1 MNKKEIDIILSNLR
15 NLRLPA
21 MADTL
26 MNNYDDVKKKKK
38 SLFAILKEMT
48 DNELTSRK
56 DNAYQ
61 RHLKNAKI
69 PMKSARIREIDMS
82 PERDINKELISQ
94 LSDDTYILKRRNIV
108 ILGACGTGK
117 SYIASALAREA
128 CRFLHKTLYTNMYE
142 ILEETNIER
151 AAYKDSFR
159 AIDKYTKPEVLIIDD
174 FLNRE
179 LSNDECIDLFKITK
193 KRYGLKSTIYVSQFD
208 YKEWHKALRS
218 SPLADSIIDR
228 IKPNAYRLILKG
240 PSLRGKLDSE

>member
-1 MNKKEIDIILSNLR
+1 MNRTELELILNNLR
-15 NLRLPA
+15 DLRLPA

-26 MNNYDDVKKKKK
+26 MNIYDDVRSSEK
-38 SLFAILKEMT
+38 SLYEVLKEMS

-69 PMKSARIREIDMS
+69 PMKSARISNIDMS
-82 PERDINKELISQ
+82 PERNINKELIGQ
-94 LSDDTYILKRRNIV
+94 LSDDNYILKRRNI
-108 ILGACGTGK
+108 IIFGACGTGK
-117 SYIASALAREA
+117 SYIASALAHEA
-128 CRFLHKTLYTNMYE
+128 CRYLHKTLYTNMYE
-142 ILEETNIER
+142 ILQDTNIER

-159 AIDKYTKPEVLIIDD
+159 AIEKYIRPEVLVIDD

-179 LSNDECIDLFKITK
+179 LSDDECIDLFKITE
-193 KRYGLKSTIYVSQFD
+193 KRYGLKSTIYISQFD

-228 IKPNAYRLILKG
+228 IKPNSYRLILQG
-240 PSLRGKLDSE
+240 PSLRGRLDNK

>member
-1 MNKKEIDIILSNLR
+1 MNKSELEIILRNLR
-15 NLRLPA
+15 DLRLPA
-21 MADTL
+21 MAETL
-26 MNNYDDVKKKKK
+26 MGIHDDIR
-38 SLFAILKEMT
+38 SPERSIYEILKEMS
-48 DNELTSRK
+48 DNELISRK

-69 PMKSARIREIDMS
+69 PMKSARITEIDMS
-82 PERDINKELISQ
+82 PGRNINKELISQ
-94 LSDDTYILKRRNIV
+94 LSDDNYILKRRNIV

-117 SYIASALAREA
+117 SYIGSALAHEA
-128 CRFLHKTLYTNMYE
+128 CRYLHKTLYTNMYE
-142 ILEETNIER
+142 ILQDTNIER

-159 AIDKYTKPEVLIIDD
+159 AIDKYIRPEVLVIDD

-179 LSNDECIDLFKITK
+179 LSNDECIDLFKITE
-193 KRYGLKSTIYVSQFD
+193 KRYMTKSTIYISQFD

-228 IKPNAYRLILKG
+228 IKPNAYRIILQG